1 MAMAEK
7 VRLRL
12 LFDDPNILSKSK
24 TKQGLNRCWF
34 LLEPHLTTIS
44 DLTSHLQTLFRLH
57 RTSPAGITLSMDDFV
72 LPSFESTCIL
82 KDKDIVCV
90 RRKGSRLT
98 DSKPAMLPLQA
109 RENRSKEALDVLAI
123 EGFQE
128 ERREYETVSLDDD
141 DDNDQSE
148 DVVYVESKSDGNT
161 TSKKRKASKKLKSPR
176 RRLRCLLLKTYQSFL
191 RSTMRKI

>member
-1 MAMAEK
+1 MYG
-7 VRLRL
+7 
-12 LFDDPNILSKSK
+12 S
-24 TKQGLNRCWF
+24 
-34 LLEPHLTTIS
+34 
-44 DLTSHLQTLFRLH
+44 
-57 RTSPAGITLSMDDFV
+57 
-72 LPSFESTCIL
+72 
-82 KDKDIVCV
+82 V

-123 EGFQE
+123 EGVQE

-176 RRLRCLLLKTYQSFL
+176 FVSSHFLTVVPCKHTDLLNCMSFAVYGAFLLLGVSESSFIEVIFVRM
-191 RSTMRKI
+191 RSLFFAELLVLIFKCI

>member
-1 MAMAEK
+1 MYG
-7 VRLRL
+7 
-12 LFDDPNILSKSK
+12 S
-24 TKQGLNRCWF
+24 
-34 LLEPHLTTIS
+34 
-44 DLTSHLQTLFRLH
+44 
-57 RTSPAGITLSMDDFV
+57 
-72 LPSFESTCIL
+72 
-82 KDKDIVCV
+82 V

-141 DDNDQSE
+141 DANDQSE

-176 RRLRCLLLKTYQSFL
+176 FVSSHFLTVVPCKPMDLLNCMSFAVYGAFLLLGVSESSFIEVIFV
-191 RSTMRKI
+191 RMRNLFFAELLVLIFKCI